1 MRAPGG
7 LALGRAVVPTGKKYE
22 KAGRTGKTTRA
33 AGGRTMTVEY
43 SEALAPKIHLSVRP
57 A

>member
-1 MRAPGG
+1 MRK
-7 LALGRAVVPTGKKYE
+7 RR
-22 KAGRTGKTTRA
+22 RTGKITGA

-43 SEALAPKIHLSVRP
+43 SEALAPKIHLPVRP